1 MKTVLFSLALLPVV
15 AFGSSVDFKDSVD
28 RLNQTIASALSA
40 KEVEMNP
47 KASDSVWVRRVYL
60 DLVGRIP
67 TADEAT
73 DFIDSEEPGKR
84 DALIVDLLGSEGRAS
99 HDFSFWADVLR
110 VPSRVQ
116 GQNGAA
122 VMGEYID
129 WLQEQFSQNTAYDEL
144 VTSLVT
150 AEGYVGENPAVGF
163 TLRDR
168 GMPLDHMS
176 ATVETFL
183 GTQMLCAQCHD
194 HPYAEWTQ
202 QDFYRLAAFSYGMKD
217 VRAPQEIEDKIK
229 EASKEMPK
237 GKRRMLGRQVRTLF
251 APLKDAL
258 VEEVPRNLKLPDDY
272 QYEDGEPGELVLAE
286 VPFGPDSGLEEGAS
300 KVHAYAKWMTSQ
312 GNTRFAKVGANRLWK
327 RLFGAG
333 VLEPVTDFDQ
343 EDDAFSGELLDL
355 LGELFVSL
363 DYDMRALT
371 RVIANTD
378 LYSRAAMPLIE
389 GERYSFAGPAL
400 RRMTAEQAWD
410 SMVTLVQEDPD
421 LARPMKRPNG
431 RGALVDGET
440 YLRLKAL
447 DGDQIERSLE
457 ELSELEDKSVKALKP
472 IRDKV
477 DALVA
482 KKRAGDVLAKN
493 EVEGVAIE
501 LSKTTQESF
510 GKLASLLMMDSAS
523 DVGRINNPLVN
534 GRRQLAKTMVNNFP
548 EIRPILS
555 SSFPQYQNRNK
566 NANKSRGM
574 SDKKR
579 LREKVREI
587 RMSEGAEAAEAFV
600 RETREV
606 ADRRTNQRFVRAAW
620 LPLPAPEGH
629 FLRTF
634 GQSDREASMNGSE
647 EATVPQALALMNGK
661 VFPSLLNPAAKLRKA
676 FDAAPDVSAKADAIY
691 LAVLAR
697 RPDAEERALVLE
709 RLESKDRKA
718 AEGVLWALVNSPQF
732 LFIE

>member
-1 MKTVLFSLALLPVV
+1 MKTVLFSLVFLPVL
-15 AFGSSVDFKDSVD
+15 AFGASEDIKNSVD
-28 RLNQTIASALSA
+28 RLDETIASALTT
-40 KEVEMNP
+40 KGIEMNP
-47 KASDSVWVRRVYL
+47 EASDSVWVRRVYL

-67 TADEAT
+67 TADEAARY
-73 DFIDSEEPGKR
+73 IDSEEPGKR
-84 DALIVDLLGSEGRAS
+84 DALIVELLGSEGRMS

-116 GQNGAA
+116 GQNGGA

-129 WLQEQFSQNTAYDEL
+129 WLQEQFSQNTPYDEL

-217 VRAPQEIEDKIK
+217 VRAPQEIEKAIAASAKGMKDK
-229 EASKEMPK
+229 
-237 GKRRMLGRQVRTLF
+237 KRRNLNRKARLLF
-251 APLKDAL
+251 APLKDAM
-258 VEEVPRNLKLPDDY
+258 VEEIPRKLKLPDDY
-272 QYEDGEPGELVLAE
+272 QYEDAEPGEVVVAE
-286 VPFGPDSGLEEGAS
+286 VPFGPDSGLKPGAS
-300 KVHAYAKWMTSQ
+300 KVHAYADWMTSPE
-312 GNTRFAKVGANRLWK
+312 NSRFAKVGANRLWK
-327 RLFGAG
+327 RLFGVG

-343 EDDAFSGELLDL
+343 EDDAFSPELLDL
-355 LGELFVSL
+355 LGELFVAL

-371 RVIANTD
+371 RIIANTE
-378 LYSRAAMPLIE
+378 LYSRTAMPIAD
-389 GERYSFAGPAL
+389 GANYSFAGPAL

-410 SMVTLVQEDPD
+410 SMVTLVQEEPD
-421 LARPMKRPNG
+421 LVRPMKRPNG
-431 RGALVDGET
+431 RYALVNNET

-447 DGDQIERSLE
+447 DGNQIEKSLR
-457 ELSELEDKSVKALKP
+457 ELTLLEDRSVQTLKP
-472 IRDKV
+472 IREKV
-477 DALVA
+477 EALVA
-482 KKRAGDVLAKN
+482 KKRDGGGVAQSA
-493 EVEGVAIE
+493 VEEVAIE
-501 LSKTTQESF
+501 LAESTEEF
-510 GKLASLLMMDSAS
+510 FEKYAELTMIESSS
-523 DVGRINNPLVN
+523 EVGRLNVPFVN
-534 GRRQLAKTMVNNFP
+534 GPRQLARTMTNNFP
-548 EIRPILS
+548 KTRPVFA
-555 SSFPQYQNRNK
+555 SSFPQYKTRGK
-566 NANKSRGM
+566 GKDKRGM
-574 SDKKR
+574 NKKG
-579 LREKVREI
+579 LRERAREI
-587 RMSEGAEAAEAFV
+587 RVSKGAEAAEAFLSDA
-600 RETREV
+600 RKV
-606 ADRRTNQRFVRAAW
+606 ADGRTNQRFVRAAW
-620 LPLPAPEGH
+620 LPQPAPEGH

-634 GQSDREASMNGSE
+634 GQSDREASMNSNE

-661 VFPSLLNPAAKLRKA
+661 VFPSLLNPAAKIRKA

-697 RPDAEERALVLE
+697 RPDAEERALVEE

-718 AEGVLWALVNSPQF
+718 AEGVLWALMNSPQF